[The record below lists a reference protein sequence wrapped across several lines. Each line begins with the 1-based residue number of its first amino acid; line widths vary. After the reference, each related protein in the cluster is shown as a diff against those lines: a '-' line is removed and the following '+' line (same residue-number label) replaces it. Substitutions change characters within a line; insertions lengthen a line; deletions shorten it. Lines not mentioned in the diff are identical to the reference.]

1 MTIRTPDTARAG
13 AEKTALFLLA
23 FMALNALPAGILLV
37 LRPDGSWIGLQ
48 PSLLAGTPFPDFL
61 VPGLALAFAV
71 GGTSL
76 LAFLLVLFRHPY
88 ASRSVLLAGLI
99 QIGWIACQVAFIGYQ
114 GFLQPLI
121 LCLGLATLLAG
132 FAGKTS

>member
-48 PSLLAGTPFPDFL
+48 PSLLAGTPFPD
-61 VPGLALAFAV
+61 
-71 GGTSL
+71 SS
-76 LAFLLVLFRHPY
+76 FRAWPWP
-88 ASRSVLLAGLI
+88 SRWEAP
-99 QIGWIACQVAFIGYQ
+99 ACSPSCSSSSAI
-114 GFLQPLI
+114 PMRAAPS
-121 LCLGLATLLAG
+121 CLRA
-132 FAGKTS
+132 